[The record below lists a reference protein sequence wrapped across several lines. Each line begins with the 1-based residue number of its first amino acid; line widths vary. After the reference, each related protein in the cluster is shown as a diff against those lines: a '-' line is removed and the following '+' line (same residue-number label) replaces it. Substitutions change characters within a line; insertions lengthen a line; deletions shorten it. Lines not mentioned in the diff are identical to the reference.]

1 MSGRVKAAENEDRP
15 TLIRGKMDTLAEERK
30 EGTAGINVY
39 KRGELMI
46 NGLR

>member
-1 MSGRVKAAENEDRP
+1 
-15 TLIRGKMDTLAEERK
+15 MDMLAEEKK

-46 NGLR
+46 NGHP